1 MAEIYCQVYAVST
14 LNSKHVAMLLDVNG
28 DKFVAYFRCVFCGV
42 GETKLCCLH
51 KLFDVGTLIKV
62 DFLALDA
69 LGPPD
74 LVQALPKENYKR
86 ENRLV
91 VSGVGL

>member
-1 MAEIYCQVYAVST
+1 
-14 LNSKHVAMLLDVNG
+14 
-28 DKFVAYFRCVFCGV
+28 
-42 GETKLCCLH
+42 
-51 KLFDVGTLIKV
+51 LFDVGTLIEV

-69 LGPPD
+69 LGPTN

-91 VSGVGL
+91 VCGVGL